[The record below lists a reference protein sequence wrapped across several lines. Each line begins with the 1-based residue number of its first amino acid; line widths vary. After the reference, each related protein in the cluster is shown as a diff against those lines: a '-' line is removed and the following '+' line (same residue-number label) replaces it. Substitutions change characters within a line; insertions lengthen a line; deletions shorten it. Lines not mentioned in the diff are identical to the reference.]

1 MPGFLPDSSCIIAAV
16 SSWHGDHAT
25 AVAEIERRLGRRESM
40 VLAAHALMEAY
51 AVLTRM
57 PSPYRL
63 SGPDALTL
71 LEVNFVRGRR
81 LVALGPSSHLD
92 VVRRAARDVVVGGRV
107 YDALIGECAVSARVK
122 TILTFNEDHFVSF
135 RDRGLEVVV
144 PSGRTRS

>member
-1 MPGFLPDSSCIIAAV
+1 
-16 SSWHGDHAT
+16 
-25 AVAEIERRLGRRESM
+25 
-40 VLAAHALMEAY
+40 MEAY